1 MWDLETQWES
11 ALSDLA
17 IPLEEKAIARFEANL
32 AKSTNEKRSSVWI
45 DKSILALNDINPSQ
59 YPLEKAELLGQADA
73 SVMPSVDRPIEQAEP
88 EPTADE
94 AEGAQ

>member
-1 MWDLETQWES
+1 MLDGRRLIRP
-11 ALSDLA
+11 
-17 IPLEEKAIARFEANL
+17 IPSNA
-32 AKSTNEKRSSVWI
+32 
-45 DKSILALNDINPSQ
+45 ALNDINPSQ
-59 YPLEKAELLGQADA
+59 YPLEKAELRGQADA